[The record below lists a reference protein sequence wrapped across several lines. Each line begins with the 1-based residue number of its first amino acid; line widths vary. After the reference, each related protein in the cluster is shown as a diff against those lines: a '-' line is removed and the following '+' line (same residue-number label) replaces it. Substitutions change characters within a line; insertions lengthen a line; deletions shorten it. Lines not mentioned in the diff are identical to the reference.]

1 MLSCRGRAGCR
12 DGDQAIRCSSTCLTG
27 KVVRC
32 RIVNVTEDGT
42 VQVVPDHDVV
52 IG

>member
-1 MLSCRGRAGCR
+1 VHEPESGWRP
-12 DGDQAIRCSSTCLTG
+12 GDQVLVG
-27 KVVRC
+27 LPDGQVGRC